1 MNMFSWRII
10 PGYISQVHATSLP
23 SPPPFFPYNKSDKA
37 NNDDEDDEE
46 DDDEDDDDFVIDD
59 KSIDELIS
67 KIANASRF
75 DPHFD
80 FWMGV

>member
-1 MNMFSWRII
+1 MFSWRII

-37 NNDDEDDEE
+37 NNDDEEE
-46 DDDEDDDDFVIDD
+46 EKDDDDFFIDD

-75 DPHFD
+75 DPNFD